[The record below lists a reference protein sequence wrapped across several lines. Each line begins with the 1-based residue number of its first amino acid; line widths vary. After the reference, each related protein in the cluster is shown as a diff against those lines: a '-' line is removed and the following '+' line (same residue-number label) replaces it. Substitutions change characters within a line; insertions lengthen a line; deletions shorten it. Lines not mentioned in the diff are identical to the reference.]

1 MHKVSCTKEKKV
13 YARKM
18 QSIIFYLQCVI
29 YIAFDAT
36 PEFNPEVFKKDNT
49 NYAYYTGAA

>member
-1 MHKVSCTKEKKV
+1 V

-18 QSIIFYLQCVI
+18 QPILPAMRDL

-36 PEFNPEVFKKDNT
+36 PKFNPEVFKKDYT